1 MKESFTS
8 MQHRG
13 LAKID
18 VMLMVLVALAGLI
31 YLSRWLPLGGGGG
44 AAQRA
49 ACLANLATIGKGL
62 SAYLEANDQRWP
74 YVEKLRSLPMHNPP
88 WLILPDV
95 LKPYV
100 SAGAGEPF
108 HCPADRRTLGEDN
121 PLEKQYGRQTTWYA
135 TEGSSYEWIWGEA
148 YGGKRVG
155 EEMLAK
161 AKGFGL
167 GRADQPMLAD
177 FEAFHTGDE
186 QGPFNTLNADLKP
199 RTARTANR

>member
-1 MKESFTS
+1 

-18 VMLMVLVALAGLI
+18 VLLIVLVVIAGLV
-31 YLSRWLPLGGGGG
+31 YLSRQSISIGGGGG
-44 AAQRA
+44 AAQRE

-62 SAYLEANDQRWP
+62 SAYLDANDQRWP
-74 YVEKLRSLPMHNPP
+74 YVAKLRSLPMHNPP
-88 WLILPDV
+88 WPILPDV
-95 LKPYV
+95 LKTYGGD
-100 SAGAGEPF
+100 GAGDAF
-108 HCPADRRTLGEDN
+108 RCPADRRTLSEDS
-121 PLEKQYGRQTTWYA
+121 PLVKQFGRQTTWYA

-155 EEMLAK
+155 EETLTK

-177 FEAFHTGDE
+177 FDAFHTGDDK
-186 QGPFNTLNADLKP
+186 GPFNTLNADLKP